1 MDTLRNM
8 RVFVRVVESGSF
20 TRAATSETMTTAQV
34 SRAVTDLESRL
45 RTRLLNRTTRRM
57 SLTEAGERY
66 LQSCKRI
73 LADIEQAEAEA
84 AAAHANPA
92 GKLRV
97 YGGTS
102 FGQHYVMPLIARYQQ
117 HLPEVSVD
125 LTIAQQMPDIIEEGF
140 DVAVVVAAELEDSA
154 LISQHLGSTAAI
166 LCASPDYLRARGI
179 PQSFDDLEAH
189 TCLHLTD
196 ASLPAGQWVSEGPLG
211 ETFRHTGVTPFQVN
225 NPEALALAIRE
236 GMGIGP
242 LPVPVALPGL
252 ADGTLV
258 RVLPT
263 HTLQKLNIYALYAS
277 RRYLDAKIR
286 TFVEFL
292 REKVPLVL
300 AEQEAALATCD
311 APVRRHADGHAG
323 SHGARAHDRHSGS
336 RNGRDAR
343 ELERLRLVN

>member
-1 MDTLRNM
+1 M
-8 RVFVRVVESGSF
+8 RIFVRVVESGSF
-20 TRAATSETMTTAQV
+20 TRAAMSETMTTAQV

-73 LADIEQAEAEA
+73 LADIEQTEAEA
-84 AAAHANPA
+84 AAALANPA

-117 HLPEVSVD
+117 HLPDVSVD
-125 LTIAQQMPDIIEEGF
+125 LTIAQEMPDIIEEGF

-166 LCASPDYLRARGI
+166 LCASPGYLDTRGV
-179 PQSFDDLEAH
+179 PQSFDDLHAH

-196 ASLPAGQWVSEGPLG
+196 ASLPAGEWVCEGPHG
-211 ETFRHTGVTPFQVN
+211 EMVRHTGVTPFRVN
-225 NPEALALAIRE
+225 NPDALALAIRE

-252 ADGTLV
+252 ADRSLV

-263 HTLQKLNIYALYAS
+263 HRLQKLNIYVLYAS

-292 REKVPLVL
+292 REKVPITL
-300 AEQEAALATCD
+300 AEQEAALSACD
-311 APVRRHADGHAG
+311 IAAPRRRHPSQGR
-323 SHGARAHDRHSGS
+323 ARHT
-336 RNGRDAR
+336 RDTR
-343 ELERLRLVN
+343 EVERLRLVQ

>member
-8 RVFVRVVESGSF
+8 RIFVRVVESGSF
-20 TRAATSETMTTAQV
+20 TRAASNETMTTAQV

-73 LADIEQAEAEA
+73 LADIDQAEAEA

-117 HLPEVSVD
+117 HLPDVSVD

-166 LCASPDYLRARGI
+166 LCASPDYLRARGV
-179 PQSFDDLEAH
+179 PRSFDDLEAH

-196 ASLPAGQWVSEGPLG
+196 ASLTAGQWVSEGPLG

-242 LPVPVALPGL
+242 LPVPVPVALPGL
-252 ADGTLV
+252 ADGSLV
-258 RVLPT
+258 RVLPS
-263 HTLQKLNIYALYAS
+263 HRLQKLNIFALYAS

-300 AEQEAALATCD
+300 AEQEAALAGCD
-311 APVRRHADGHAG
+311 APASSRRATAHARKVREPD
-323 SHGARAHDRHSGS
+323 
-336 RNGRDAR
+336 
-343 ELERLRLVN
+343 RLRLVN

>member
-8 RVFVRVVESGSF
+8 RIFVRVVESGSF
-20 TRAATSETMTTAQV
+20 TRAAANEAITTAQV
-34 SRAVTDLESRL
+34 SRAVTDLEARL

-57 SLTEAGERY
+57 ALTEAGERY
-66 LQSCKRI
+66 LDNCKRI

-84 AAAHANPA
+84 GAAQANPS

-97 YGGTS
+97 YGGAS

-117 HLPEVSVD
+117 HQPEVAVD

-154 LISQHLGSTAAI
+154 LISQHLGSTSAI
-166 LCASPDYLRARGI
+166 LCASPAYLQAHGV
-179 PQSFDDLEAH
+179 PQSFDELEGHA
-189 TCLHLTD
+189 CLHLTD
-196 ASLPAGQWVSEGPLG
+196 ASLPAGQWASAGPHGDTLRQPG
-211 ETFRHTGVTPFQVN
+211 HSGATLLQVN

-252 ADGTLV
+252 ADGSLV
-258 RVLPT
+258 RVLPR
-263 HTLQKLNIYALYAS
+263 HWLEGLNIYALYAS

-292 REKVPLVL
+292 REKVPRML
-300 AEQEAALATCD
+300 AEQQAALAAFD
-311 APVRRHADGHAG
+311 GQRPRRGVALPL
-323 SHGARAHDRHSGS
+323 R
-336 RNGRDAR
+336 AR
-343 ELERLRLVN
+343 EPAVTREAEHLQLLN

>member
-8 RVFVRVVESGSF
+8 RIFVRVVESGSF
-20 TRAATSETMTTAQV
+20 TRAASNETMTTAQV

-45 RTRLLNRTTRRM
+45 RARLLNRTTRRM

-84 AAAHANPA
+84 AAAQANPA

-117 HLPEVSVD
+117 HLPDVAVD
-125 LTIAQQMPDIIEEGF
+125 LTIAQEMPDIIEEGF
-140 DVAVVVAAELEDSA
+140 DVAVVVADGLEDSA

-166 LCASPDYLRARGI
+166 LCASPAYLRSRGE
-179 PQSFDDLEAH
+179 PRSFDDLETH

-196 ASLPAGQWVSEGPLG
+196 ASLPVGQWVSEGPRG

-263 HTLQKLNIYALYAS
+263 HRLQKLNIYALYAS

-292 REKVPLVL
+292 REKVPAVL
-300 AEQEAALATCD
+300 AEQEASLAACD
-311 APVRRHADGHAG
+311 VSQRQRAPARTRLRETRQ
-323 SHGARAHDRHSGS
+323 SHDAHEVEH
-336 RNGRDAR
+336 
-343 ELERLRLVN
+343 LRLVN

>member
-8 RVFVRVVESGSF
+8 RIFVRVVESGSF
-20 TRAATSETMTTAQV
+20 TKAAANEAMTTAQV
-34 SRAVTDLESRL
+34 SRAVTDLEARL

-57 SLTEAGERY
+57 ALTEAGERY
-66 LQSCKRI
+66 LDSCKRI

-84 AAAHANPA
+84 SAAQATPA

-117 HLPEVSVD
+117 HQPEVAVD

-140 DVAVVVAAELEDSA
+140 DVAVVVANELEDSA

-166 LCASPDYLRARGI
+166 LCASPGYLDARGV
-179 PQSFDDLEAH
+179 PQSFDELEGH

-196 ASLPAGQWVSEGPLG
+196 TSLPAGQWVTAGAHSATPL
-211 ETFRHTGVTPFQVN
+211 QVN

-252 ADGTLV
+252 TDGSLV
-258 RVLPT
+258 RVLPR
-263 HTLQKLNIYALYAS
+263 QWREGLNIYALYAS

-292 REKVPLVL
+292 RERVPRML
-300 AEQEAALATCD
+300 AEQEAALATYD
-311 APVRRHADGHAG
+311 GRSRR
-323 SHGARAHDRHSGS
+323 SVSLPLR
-336 RNGRDAR
+336 AR
-343 ELERLRLVN
+343 EPTPAREADRLRLVN

>member
-8 RVFVRVVESGSF
+8 RIFVRVVESGSF
-20 TRAATSETMTTAQV
+20 TRAAANEAMTTAQV

-57 SLTEAGERY
+57 ALTEAGERY
-66 LQSCKRI
+66 LENCKRI

-84 AAAHANPA
+84 GAAQANPS

-102 FGQHYVMPLIARYQQ
+102 LGQHYVMPLIARYQQ
-117 HLPEVSVD
+117 HQPEVAVD
-125 LTIAQQMPDIIEEGF
+125 LTIAQPMPDIIEEGF

-166 LCASPDYLRARGI
+166 LCASPAYLAARGV
-179 PQSFDDLEAH
+179 PQSFEELEGH

-196 ASLPAGQWVSEGPLG
+196 SSLPALQWASLDPQGEILHHLGHPGAMPL
-211 ETFRHTGVTPFQVN
+211 QVN

-242 LPVPVALPGL
+242 LPLPVALPGL
-252 ADGTLV
+252 ADGSLV
-258 RVLPT
+258 HVLPK
-263 HTLQKLNIYALYAS
+263 HWLEGLNIYALYAS

-286 TFVEFL
+286 TFVDFL
-292 REKVPLVL
+292 REKVPRML
-300 AEQEAALATCD
+300 AEQEAALAAFD
-311 APVRRHADGHAG
+311 GQRPRRGV
-323 SHGARAHDRHSGS
+323 SQPLRACEPAAA
-336 RNGRDAR
+336 RDA
-343 ELERLRLVN
+343 ERLRLVN

>member
-8 RVFVRVVESGSF
+8 RIFVRVVESGSF
-20 TRAATSETMTTAQV
+20 TRAAASETMTTAQV

-66 LQSCKRI
+66 LHNCKRI
-73 LADIEQAEAEA
+73 LADVEQAEAEA
-84 AAAHANPA
+84 TAAHANPA

-117 HLPEVSVD
+117 HLPEVAVD
-125 LTIAQQMPDIIEEGF
+125 LTISQEMPDIIEEGF

-154 LISQHLGSTAAI
+154 LISQQLGSTAAI
-166 LCASPDYLRARGI
+166 LCASPDYLRTRGV
-179 PQSFDDLEAH
+179 PQSFDDLNAH

-196 ASLPAGQWVSEGPLG
+196 ASLPAGQWVSEGPQG
-211 ETFRHTGVTPFQVN
+211 ERFRHTGVTPFQVN

-252 ADGTLV
+252 ANGTLV

-263 HTLQKLNIYALYAS
+263 HRLQKLNIYALYAS

-292 REKVPLVL
+292 RAKVPAVL
-300 AEQEAALATCD
+300 AEQEAALSACDDAGAQAGAQAT
-311 APVRRHADGHAG
+311 AQRRDQP
-323 SHGARAHDRHSGS
+323 SRA
-336 RNGRDAR
+336 RDAR
-343 ELERLRLVN
+343 ETERLRLVN

>member
-8 RVFVRVVESGSF
+8 RIFVRVVESGSF
-20 TRAATSETMTTAQV
+20 TRAAAHESMTTAQV
-34 SRAVTDLESRL
+34 SRAITDLESRL

-66 LQSCKRI
+66 LQSCRRI
-73 LADIEQAEAEA
+73 LADVEQAEAEA
-84 AAAHANPA
+84 AAAHANPV

-117 HLPEVSVD
+117 HQPEVAVD

-140 DVAVVVAAELEDSA
+140 DVAVVIAAQLEDSA

-166 LCASPDYLRARGI
+166 LCASPEYLRTRGA
-179 PQSFDDLEAH
+179 PESFDDLDHH

-196 ASLPAGQWVSEGPLG
+196 ASLPAGQWVSEGPHG

-252 ADGTLV
+252 TDGSLV

-263 HTLQKLNIYALYAS
+263 LRLQTLNIYALYAS

-292 REKVPLVL
+292 RDSVPVTL
-300 AEQEAALATCD
+300 AEQEEALSACN
-311 APVRRHADGHAG
+311 ASLPGVVPHVR
-323 SHGARAHDRHSGS
+323 S
-336 RNGRDAR
+336 RESR
-343 ELERLRLVN
+343 EAERLRLVN

>member
-8 RVFVRVVESGSF
+8 RIFVRVVELGSF
-20 TRAATSETMTTAQV
+20 TRAAAHESMTTAQV
-34 SRAVTDLESRL
+34 SRAITDLESRL

-66 LQSCKRI
+66 LQSCRRI
-73 LADIEQAEAEA
+73 LAEIEQAEVEA
-84 AAAHANPA
+84 AGALANPA

-102 FGQHYVMPLIARYQQ
+102 FGQHYVMPLIARYQRHQ
-117 HLPEVSVD
+117 PEVAVD

-140 DVAVVVAAELEDSA
+140 DVAVVVASHLEDSA
-154 LISQHLGSTAAI
+154 LISQHLGGTAEI
-166 LCASPDYLRARGI
+166 LCASPDYLRARGE
-179 PQSFDDLEAH
+179 PASFDELGQHA
-189 TCLHLTD
+189 CLHLSD
-196 ASLPAGQWVSEGPLG
+196 PNLHASQWVSEGSES

-242 LPVPVALPGL
+242 LPLPVALPGL
-252 ADGTLV
+252 ADGSLV

-263 HTLQKLNIYALYAS
+263 VRLQTLNIFVLYAS

-292 REKVPLVL
+292 RENVPVTL
-300 AEQEAALATCD
+300 AEQEAALAACGASERSRSAST
-311 APVRRHADGHAG
+311 ASPV
-323 SHGARAHDRHSGS
+323 RAHDT
-336 RNGRDAR
+336 RDAR
-343 ELERLRLVN
+343 DVVERLRLVN

>member
-8 RVFVRVVESGSF
+8 RIFVRVVESGSF
-20 TRAATSETMTTAQV
+20 TRAAASETMTTAQV

-45 RTRLLNRTTRRM
+45 RARLLNRTTRRM

-73 LADIEQAEAEA
+73 LADIDQAEAEA
-84 AAAHANPA
+84 AAAQANPA

-166 LCASPDYLRARGI
+166 LCASPDYLRMRGM
-179 PQSFDDLEAH
+179 PHVFEDLEDH

-196 ASLPAGQWVSEGPLG
+196 ASLPAGQWVSEGPHG

-263 HTLQKLNIYALYAS
+263 HRLQKLNIYALYAS

-300 AEQEAALATCD
+300 AEQETALSTCD
-311 APVRRHADGHAG
+311 TATQRRGTV
-323 SHGARAHDRHSGS
+323 SPARA
-336 RNGRDAR
+336 RDLR
-343 ELERLRLVN
+343 DTRDQERLRLVN

>member
-8 RVFVRVVESGSF
+8 RIFVRVVELGSF
-20 TRAATSETMTTAQV
+20 TRAASHEAMTTAQV
-34 SRAVTDLESRL
+34 SRAITDLESRL

-57 SLTEAGERY
+57 ALTEAGERY
-66 LQSCKRI
+66 LQSCRRI
-73 LADIEQAEAEA
+73 LSEIEQAEAEA
-84 AAAHANPA
+84 AAAQANPA

-117 HLPEVSVD
+117 HQPEVAVD
-125 LTIAQQMPDIIEEGF
+125 LTISQQMPDIIEEGF
-140 DVAVVVAAELEDSA
+140 DVAVVVASQLEDSA
-154 LISQHLGSTAAI
+154 LISQHLGSTSEI
-166 LCASPDYLRARGI
+166 LCASSAYLRARGE
-179 PQSFDDLEAH
+179 PRSFDDLGRH

-196 ASLPAGQWVSEGPLG
+196 ASLSAGQWVSEGPDG

-242 LPVPVALPGL
+242 LPMPVALPGL
-252 ADGTLV
+252 ADGSLV
-258 RVLPT
+258 RVLPGLR
-263 HTLQKLNIYALYAS
+263 LQTLNIYALYAS

-292 REKVPLVL
+292 RANVPVTL
-300 AEQEAALATCD
+300 AEQETALAACD
-311 APVRRHADGHAG
+311 ASQSAV
-323 SHGARAHDRHSGS
+323 SQARS
-336 RNGRDAR
+336 REARDLRDA
-343 ELERLRLVN
+343 ERLRLVN

>member
-8 RVFVRVVESGSF
+8 RIFVRVVESGSF
-20 TRAATSETMTTAQV
+20 TRAAASEAMTTAQV
-34 SRAVTDLESRL
+34 SRAVTDLEARL
-45 RTRLLNRTTRRM
+45 RARLLNRTTRRM
-57 SLTEAGERY
+57 ALTEAGERY
-66 LQSCKRI
+66 LENCKRI

-84 AAAHANPA
+84 AAAQANPS

-117 HLPEVSVD
+117 HQPEVAVD

-154 LISQHLGSTAAI
+154 LISQHLGSTVAI
-166 LCASPDYLRARGI
+166 LCASPEYLHARGV
-179 PQSFDDLEAH
+179 PQSLDELEGH

-196 ASLPAGQWVSEGPLG
+196 ASLPAGQWASVGPHG
-211 ETFRHTGVTPFQVN
+211 ATPLQVN

-252 ADGTLV
+252 ADGSLV
-258 RVLPT
+258 RVLPR
-263 HTLQKLNIYALYAS
+263 HWLEGLNIYALYAS

-286 TFVEFL
+286 TFVDFL
-292 REKVPLVL
+292 RERVPRML
-300 AEQEAALATCD
+300 AEQEAALMAYGGQR
-311 APVRRHADGHAG
+311 PRRGP
-323 SHGARAHDRHSGS
+323 SQPARAREPALA
-336 RNGRDAR
+336 RDAD
-343 ELERLRLVN
+343 RLRLVN

>member
-8 RVFVRVVESGSF
+8 RIFVRVVESGSF
-20 TRAATSETMTTAQV
+20 TRAAVSETMTTAQV

-84 AAAHANPA
+84 SAAVANPA

-125 LTIAQQMPDIIEEGF
+125 LTIAQEMPDIIEEGF
-140 DVAVVVAAELEDSA
+140 DVAVVVATELEDSA

-166 LCASPDYLRARGI
+166 LCASPEYLHARGV
-179 PQSFDDLEAH
+179 PQSFDDLNAH

-196 ASLPAGQWVSEGPLG
+196 ESLPAGEWVSESPHG
-211 ETFRHTGVTPFQVN
+211 ETFRHTGVTPFCVN
-225 NPEALALAIRE
+225 NPDALALAIRE

-242 LPVPVALPGL
+242 LPVPVAMPGL

-258 RVLPT
+258 RVLPA
-263 HTLQKLNIYALYAS
+263 HRLQKLNIYALYAS

-292 REKVPLVL
+292 REKVPIML
-300 AEQEAALATCD
+300 AEQEAALSARATA
-311 APVRRHADGHAG
+311 APRRRHA
-323 SHGARAHDRHSGS
+323 SQ
-336 RNGRDAR
+336 GRTRDTR

>member
-20 TRAATSETMTTAQV
+20 TRAAVSETMTTAQV

-45 RTRLLNRTTRRM
+45 RARLLNRTTRRM

-73 LADIEQAEAEA
+73 LADIEQAESEA
-84 AAAHANPA
+84 ADAQGNPA

-117 HLPEVSVD
+117 HLPDVAVD

-140 DVAVVVAAELEDSA
+140 DVAVVVATELGDSA
-154 LISQHLGSTAAI
+154 LISQQLGSTAAI
-166 LCASPDYLRARGI
+166 LCASPAYLQVRGE
-179 PQSFDDLEAH
+179 PRSFDDLEAH

-196 ASLPAGQWVSEGPLG
+196 ASLPVGQWVSEGPHG

-252 ADGTLV
+252 ADGSLA

-263 HTLQKLNIYALYAS
+263 HRLQKLNIYALYAS

-292 REKVPLVL
+292 REKVPAVL
-300 AEQEAALATCD
+300 AEQEASLAACD
-311 APVRRHADGHAG
+311 MPQRQRAA
-323 SHGARAHDRHSGS
+323 ARARLREARQAHDLH
-336 RNGRDAR
+336 
-343 ELERLRLVN
+343 EVERLRLVN

>member
-8 RVFVRVVESGSF
+8 RIFVRVVESGSF
-20 TRAATSETMTTAQV
+20 TRAAASETMTTAQV

-45 RTRLLNRTTRRM
+45 RARLLNRTTRRM

-66 LQSCKRI
+66 LQSCRRI

-84 AAAHANPA
+84 AAAQANPA
-92 GKLRV
+92 GRLRV

-117 HLPEVSVD
+117 HLPDVAVD
-125 LTIAQQMPDIIEEGF
+125 LTIAQEMPDIIEEGF

-154 LISQHLGSTAAI
+154 LISQQLGSTAAI
-166 LCASPDYLRARGI
+166 LCASPSYLRLRGE
-179 PQSFDDLEAH
+179 PRSFDDLEMH

-196 ASLPAGQWVSEGPLG
+196 ASLPAGQWVSEGPYG
-211 ETFRHTGVTPFQVN
+211 ETFRHTAVTPFQVN

-252 ADGTLV
+252 ADGSLV

-263 HTLQKLNIYALYAS
+263 HRLQKLNIYALYAS

-292 REKVPLVL
+292 RDKVPAVL
-300 AEQEAALATCD
+300 AEQETALAACA
-311 APVRRHADGHAG
+311 APPRQRAA
-323 SHGARAHDRHSGS
+323 ARARLHE
-336 RNGRDAR
+336 AR
-343 ELERLRLVN
+343 QSHEVHEVERLRLVN